1 MLVFSELL
9 VEIGG
14 LMGVKGGTY
23 CEHGSKFSNLSFLAD
38 LMKILK
44 EMVVETLEGMLIEL
58 LWNDFGN
65 MGKPQFIIRFSFTGP
80 IKYRTSS
87 VFPQ

>member
-1 MLVFSELL
+1 MGGKGKGKRMVSCWFFSELL

-58 LWNDFGN
+58 L
-65 MGKPQFIIRFSFTGP
+65 
-80 IKYRTSS
+80 
-87 VFPQ
+87 

>member
-1 MLVFSELL
+1 MAKLVKVFALTKHGWKGKGKENGFMLVFSELL

-23 CEHGSKFSNLSFLAD
+23 CEHGSKFSNPSFLAD

-58 LWNDFGN
+58 L
-65 MGKPQFIIRFSFTGP
+65 
-80 IKYRTSS
+80 
-87 VFPQ
+87 